1 MMATQEESLANW
13 HRFIQQHDEHALAAA
28 LSEEVVYHSPLL
40 WAPNNGK
47 TPTIVN
53 LTSAARVL
61 EDFTY
66 HQQFTGDNSV
76 AFVFSAHIGA
86 IQMRGVDIIQ
96 FGSDGL
102 ISHLEVCLR
111 TSAAMA
117 VLSEGII
124 HQLTLKLTAR

>member
-1 MMATQEESLANW
+1 MFQYIE
-13 HRFIQQHDEHALAAA
+13 QEHALEAA
-28 LSEEVVYHSPLL
+28 LAEEVVYHSPLL
-40 WAPNNGK
+40 WAPNTGK
-47 TPTIVN
+47 TPTILN

-66 HQQFTGDNSV
+66 HQQFSGDNSV
-76 AFVFSAHIGA
+76 ALAFSTHVGA
-86 IQMRGVDIIQ
+86 IQMRGVDVIQ

-102 ISHLEVCLR
+102 IRHLEVFLR

-124 HQLTLKLTAR
+124 QQLTLKLTAS